1 VSTRKDEQAVF
12 QVVEAILVAVLIAST
27 LVFFALVQKPTPAP
41 TSPGLDLA
49 RIAGDALA
57 ILQGDDPGGTTDEL
71 QDAIEV
77 MIPSATT
84 TQKSTLR
91 AQVNATLP
99 DGLRFLVRAVSDE
112 GSVLVYG
119 PTDPDPANPPEPRNA
134 QGSAT
139 YVLDTTAATDYLVM
153 VELVVWNAF

>member
-1 VSTRKDEQAVF
+1 MTPRAGTGAGQDEAGVF

-57 ILQGDDPGGTTDEL
+57 ILQGDDPGNDTTDGL
-71 QDAIEV
+71 QDAVEV
-77 MIPSATT
+77 LIPTASDAN
-84 TQKSTLR
+84 KATLR
-91 AQVNATLP
+91 AQIDAVLP
-99 DGLRFLVRAVSDE
+99 DGLRFVVRAQGDA
-112 GSVLVYG
+112 GSVVVYG
-119 PTDPDPANPPEPRNA
+119 PSDVVTDPRNA
-134 QGSAT
+134 QGAVT
-139 YVLDTTAATDYLVM
+139 YVMDGTDLVL